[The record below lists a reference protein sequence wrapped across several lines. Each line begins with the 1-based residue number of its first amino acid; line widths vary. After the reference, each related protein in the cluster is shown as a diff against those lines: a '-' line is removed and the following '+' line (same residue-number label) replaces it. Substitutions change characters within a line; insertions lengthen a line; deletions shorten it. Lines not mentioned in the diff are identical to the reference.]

1 MTLATNRP
9 LDTRSLPQAPAPAA
23 ALATTIARDE
33 VRGWAILATGSL
45 AIAGVFAVLVAA
57 SRVPGS
63 DKVIPWP
70 VAFFGKGLV
79 VHVTFSFVVWFL
91 TVFAL
96 LTAVV
101 THRLAEEGYG
111 ATRLL
116 VLGRL
121 GMSMVGLSFP
131 MLLLPAFLNGSE
143 ASLNNYVPLIVHPVS
158 EAGLALLFIGVL
170 LPAIRLLANRPWDAG
185 TREPLALPVTAAA
198 LIYAAAFAAFA
209 IALAQTSGKAG
220 QGKVYEE
227 IFWGGGHILQFL
239 NSTLMLVAWSVLAR
253 RTVPGAASTWVLVLA
268 AAMLLL
274 GAGVG
279 LSFYVVYGS
288 FTPELRMGFT
298 KLQYALG
305 PPTLIVAFAIL
316 AGLVA
321 SWRQMGRLPWREP
334 AFVALVL
341 SPVVFG
347 AGGYLGLFVDG
358 ADTRTPAHYHG
369 VIAGVNLAFMGLF
382 LAYVLPALARKPET
396 TTFRLRLQILLF
408 GLGQLAASIG
418 LFVAGGYGAPRKVA
432 GAAQGLSDPAR
443 IGMYLNGIGALIAV
457 IGGVMFIWTVLR
469 ALLPKDMR

>member
-279 LSFYVVYGS
+279 LSF
-288 FTPELRMGFT
+288 FTFPQIISSM
-298 KLQYALG
+298 
-305 PPTLIVAFAIL
+305 P
-316 AGLVA
+316 
-321 SWRQMGRLPWREP
+321 
-334 AFVALVL
+334 
-341 SPVVFG
+341 
-347 AGGYLGLFVDG
+347 GG
-358 ADTRTPAHYHG
+358 
-369 VIAGVNLAFMGLF
+369 
-382 LAYVLPALARKPET
+382 
-396 TTFRLRLQILLF
+396 QIF
-408 GLGQLAASIG
+408 
-418 LFVAGGYGAPRKVA
+418 
-432 GAAQGLSDPAR
+432 
-443 IGMYLNGIGALIAV
+443 
-457 IGGVMFIWTVLR
+457 GVMFFGSLLIAGFTSFVSILEVIVAAVREKFAISRPVAVAVVSAIGFVASVVLFTTTNGLN
-469 ALLPKDMR
+469 ALDIVDAFANNIGILAAAVFECVVVVLVVRNLKDLQHHLNQTSTLHLGGWWRWLLALNAVVLTYIFVVTALRYAVEGYDPYPAIKAPIAV